1 LSSPASAIDFG
12 FSFKNTL
19 NNGGSVTGVI
29 RGLEEGTG
37 AATSV
42 EVLSN
47 TAGYGLGEYV
57 GSPNDNSWTVL
68 GGNLVTFDFLSFGVN
83 NTPPAATNATLF
95 FDSSQLYNALFRAGI
110 STSPVWVTTGISGVK
125 TEDINLTFTRLEDP
139 KSVPEHTSILSL
151 LAVSAAAMVKTL
163 KRKQA

>member
-1 LSSPASAIDFG
+1 MPASAINFG
-12 FSFKNTL
+12 FSFENAL
-19 NNGGSVTGVI
+19 NYGGSVTGVI
-29 RGLEEGTG
+29 RGLEEGSG

-57 GSPNDNSWTVL
+57 GSPTDNSWTVL
-68 GGNLVTFDFLSFGVN
+68 GGNLVAFNFLSFGVN

-95 FDSSQLYNALFRAGI
+95 FDSSELDGASIRAGI
-110 STSPVWVTTGISGVK
+110 STSPSSVIIGDTSVTT
-125 TEDINLTFTRLEDP
+125 EAINLTFNRLDEP
-139 KSVPEHTSILSL
+139 ESVPEPTSILSL
-151 LAVSAAAMVKTL
+151 LAISSAAMGTTL